1 MKLND
6 SSNDLVS
13 FVDFGFSFK
22 SDDPSSS
29 SSSLS
34 LIGSRSLN
42 LFHSYKHTFCS
53 FICHSVSAFLFS
65 HSLLSRFLFSFAVS
79 LADKKETAASV
90 ALLSF
95 IHCQGETDFKNFL
108 FLCVFLFVSHALS
121 RFKFHR

>member
-53 FICHSVSAFLFS
+53 FICHSVSEFLFS

-79 LADKKETAASV
+79 SPQKGNCCFS
-90 ALLSF
+90 LSF
-95 IHCQGETDFKNFL
+95 IVRERQTSRTSYSSVCFCL
-108 FLCVFLFVSHALS
+108 SLMPSHAS
-121 RFKFHR
+121 SSIGRHR